1 MLCHACYWRQ
11 YYRLELD
18 HLACN
23 LLYSLMGGLKTF
35 VPWHLLCCFVLQSEI
50 LQMEPPEL
58 YVRQNPTPNA
68 YTLAISG
75 RKPFIVVHTS
85 LLELL
90 TPRELQ
96 AVLAHGRKDQ
106 RLAAW
111 LVCSLPAFSCCVTTT
126 LHSHARGIECC
137 ACCIKSCYC

>member
-1 MLCHACYWRQ
+1 VAFL
-11 YYRLELD
+11 
-18 HLACN
+18 
-23 LLYSLMGGLKTF
+23 
-35 VPWHLLCCFVLQSEI
+35 VLVQADI

-90 TPRELQ
+90 SPRELQ
-96 AVLAHGRKDQ
+96 AVLAHGKRQ
-106 RLAAW
+106 QTFCGGVGL
-111 LVCSLPAFSCCVTTT
+111 
-126 LHSHARGIECC
+126 
-137 ACCIKSCYC
+137 